1 MPVIEDTPDHQIIR
15 TFSAAG
21 FTDQLVFKPG
31 TANLTRQTN
40 NDALVTKANAALAA
54 NATYLAIASP
64 TNAQVVAQVDRLTRE
79 CSALIRLL
87 LGGDLLL
94 DVTNT

>member
-1 MPVIEDTPDHQIIR
+1 MRVVTYGPGGFNAPGKPLGNVVNDVVVADIPASVNTDTLI
-15 TFSAAG
+15 G
-21 FTDQLVFKPG
+21 
-31 TANLTRQTN
+31 
-40 NDALVTKANAALAA
+40 KANAALAA
-54 NATYLAIASP
+54 NANYLAIASP